1 MKKILL
7 SAFLAFSF
15 SAAYSQSPE
24 MMSYQAVI
32 RNSANHLTVNQ
43 QVGVRLSV
51 LQGNPEGNTVYSET
65 HTLLSNGNGLITL
78 QFGGGTPVSGTFE
91 QIDWAN
97 GPYFIKSET
106 DVSGGTNYTIT
117 GTSQMLTVPYALY
130 AKTSGSSVPGPQGPA
145 GPAGEIGLT
154 GPVGPQGIQGETGPQ
169 GPIGLTGPVG
179 PQGIQ
184 GETGAQGPIGLT
196 GPEGPQGIQGET
208 GIQGPIGL
216 TGPAGPQGIQGETGI
231 QGPNGLTGPAG
242 PQGIQGETGEQGLT
256 GPVGPQ
262 GIQGERGEQGPIG
275 LTGPVGPQG
284 IQGERGEQGPIGLT
298 GPAGPQGIQGETG
311 AQGSIGLT
319 GPVGPQGIQGET
331 GEKGPI
337 GLTGPAGPQ
346 GIQGQTGEQGLTGP
360 SGPQG
365 MQGFGVPQGGTT
377 GQILTKVDGTNYNTQ
392 WTTPVMNAGGGAILE
407 LFATSTIPQTN
418 RPFAYGRYTFAFNT
432 VITGVSASAWTA
444 NNTFT
449 VPTGKGGLYNISLS
463 MVENDFGAFSSP
475 VLVFPEVHVI
485 SGNNTT
491 YYYGTGSAASVLLQG
506 NSTDS
511 PAVGTPGAPISYARG
526 SGNFMIPLQEG
537 DKIKVFYRTG
547 SNSNCATCAISFTVD
562 GSTYLS
568 IVKMN

>member
-32 RNSANHLTVNQ
+32 RNSANHLIVNQ

-78 QFGGGTPVSGTFE
+78 QFGGGTSVSGTFE

-106 DVSGGTNYTIT
+106 DISGGTNYTIT

-145 GPAGEIGLT
+145 GANGSA
-154 GPVGPQGIQGETGPQ
+154 GPQGIQGETGPQ
-169 GPIGLTGPVG
+169 GPIGLTGPAG

-184 GETGAQGPIGLT
+184 GETGP
-196 GPEGPQGIQGET
+196 
-208 GIQGPIGL
+208 QGPIGL

-262 GIQGERGEQGPIG
+262 GIQGE
-275 LTGPVGPQG
+275 TGP
-284 IQGERGEQGPIGLT
+284 QGPIGLT

-311 AQGSIGLT
+311 
-319 GPVGPQGIQGET
+319 PQ
-331 GEKGPI
+331 GPI

-346 GIQGQTGEQGLTGP
+346 GIQGETGPQGSIGLTGPAGPQGIQGERGEHGLTGPAGPQGIQGATGPQGPIGLTGPAGPQGIQGATGEQGPIGLTGP
-360 SGPQG
+360 AGPQG

-392 WTTPVMNAGGGAILE
+392 WTTPVMNAGGVASLE

>member
-32 RNSANHLTVNQ
+32 RNSANHLIVNQ

-78 QFGGGTPVSGTFE
+78 QFGGGTPISGTFE

-106 DVSGGTNYTIT
+106 DISGGTNYTIT

-145 GPAGEIGLT
+145 GANGSA
-154 GPVGPQGIQGETGPQ
+154 GPQGIQGETGPQ
-169 GPIGLTGPVG
+169 GPIGLTGP
-179 PQGIQ
+179 
-184 GETGAQGPIGLT
+184 A
-196 GPEGPQGIQGET
+196 GPQGIQGET

-262 GIQGERGEQGPIG
+262 GIQGE
-275 LTGPVGPQG
+275 TGP
-284 IQGERGEQGPIGLT
+284 QGPIGLT

-311 AQGSIGLT
+311 SQ
-319 GPVGPQGIQGET
+319 
-331 GEKGPI
+331 GPI

-346 GIQGQTGEQGLTGP
+346 GIQGERGEQGSIGLTGPAGPQGIQGETGPQGPIGLTGPAGSQGIQGETGEQGPIGLTGP

-392 WTTPVMNAGGGAILE
+392 WTTPVMNAGGVASLE

-449 VPTGKGGLYNISLS
+449 VPTGKGGLYNINLS

-485 SGNNTT
+485 SGDNTT
-491 YYYGTGSAASVLLQG
+491 YYYGSGSAASVLLQG

-511 PAVGTPGAPISYARG
+511 PAVGTPGAPISYARA